1 MERTNHVVIGLL
13 TFFFT
18 FLGNGGPGA
27 ASIFRSFWI
36 IFFLFSFLSVIYLC
50 LFSPLILFYHFFFVC
65 WMRVRDYAFGR
76 LLIMFH
82 SLVSFPLGKET
93 SDSFIASVWILAA
106 LSLLLQRLLLLL
118 LLLMRRI
125 LVLQPSSALLDWS
138 APMKWV
144 SLFDGTDRDWVSL
157 GKADWKLGFAFDGII
172 EENWIGRSEY
182 RLIFTSAGFANLI
195 ISWTVSINCLIMQW

>member
-1 MERTNHVVIGLL
+1 MPHLYGTYEPCGNWPIDLFFYFPWERRAWRRQHFQVFLNNFFP
-13 TFFFT
+13 FFF
-18 FLGNGGPGA
+18 FECDLFMF
-27 ASIFRSFWI
+27 IFSSYFI
-36 IFFLFSFLSVIYLC
+36 LS
-50 LFSPLILFYHFFFVC
+50 FFFVC

-125 LVLQPSSALLDWS
+125 LVLQPSSALLD
-138 APMKWV
+138 
-144 SLFDGTDRDWVSL
+144 
-157 GKADWKLGFAFDGII
+157 
-172 EENWIGRSEY
+172 
-182 RLIFTSAGFANLI
+182 
-195 ISWTVSINCLIMQW
+195 